1 MKVNILRKKR
11 WVFAA
16 ALVVLLLASSL
27 LIQLLQPVRNP
38 PVTHPMQA
46 PPEVTAV
53 LRRACYDCHSN
64 ETRLNWLDKM
74 APASLLVAKDVNTA
88 RSRFNFSTWDTL
100 SLADQ
105 QGKMWEMVNMV
116 LNGKMPLPTYTALHP
131 EARLTEQDI
140 AILKKYAQDISP
152 ATLHDTTI
160 IQQAAK
166 ELNQYRSHATPVAG
180 KIVAANG
187 VPFFADFQNWQ
198 VISTTNRFD
207 NNRSIRVVYGNETA
221 VKAIRANKIN
231 PFPEGST
238 IVKAVWNIVEEG
250 NGDIIP
256 GSFANVQIMTKDD
269 KRFPETNGWGYAKFN
284 GTELKPYGKT
294 AAFAISCHNCHKA
307 AEENGYVFN
316 IPLPNRELK

>member
-1 MKVNILRKKR
+1 MKGNILRKKR
-11 WVFAA
+11 VLVAG
-16 ALVVLLLASSL
+16 ALVALLLSASL
-27 LIQLLQPVRNP
+27 LIKPVHNL

-74 APASLLVAKDVNTA
+74 APASFLVAKDVNTA

-116 LNGKMPLPTYTALHP
+116 LNGKMPLATYTALHP
-131 EARLTEQDI
+131 EARLSEQDI
-140 AILKKYAQDISP
+140 AVLKKYAQDISP
-152 ATLHDTTI
+152 AKLHDTTV

-166 ELNQYRSHATPVAG
+166 ELEQFRNKNAVPAAPE
-180 KIVAANG
+180 IVAANG
-187 VPFFADFQNWQ
+187 VPFFPDYQNWQ

-221 VKAIRANKIN
+221 VKAIRANQIH
-231 PFPEGST
+231 PFPDGST
-238 IVKAVWNIVEEG
+238 IVKAVWNIVEEP
-250 NGDIIP
+250 NGDVLP

-269 KRFPETNGWGYAKFN
+269 KRFSETGGWGYAKFN
-284 GTELKPYGKT
+284 GTELKPYGAT
-294 AAFAISCHNCHKA
+294 SAFAISCYNCHKA

-316 IPLPNRELK
+316 IPLPNRELE